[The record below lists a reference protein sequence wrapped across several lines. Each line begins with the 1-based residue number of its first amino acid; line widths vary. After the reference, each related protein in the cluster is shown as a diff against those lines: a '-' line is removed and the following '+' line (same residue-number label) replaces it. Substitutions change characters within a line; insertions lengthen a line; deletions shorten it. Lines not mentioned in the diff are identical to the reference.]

1 MENDFFAWLSGKL
14 QCSGHSSTP
23 YCSLSIIWPLPLL
36 DLGASVLHCANETM
50 QMHREA
56 QLPTCKED
64 SADFDFRHRH
74 TGMHDIRGVTDSVPL
89 LMYVTVKVG

>member
-1 MENDFFAWLSGKL
+1 
-14 QCSGHSSTP
+14 
-23 YCSLSIIWPLPLL
+23 
-36 DLGASVLHCANETM
+36 M

-64 SADFDFRHRH
+64 SADLDFRHRH